1 MSAQTFENLVNYM
14 AKKKASD
21 LFITVG
27 LPPCLKLNGS
37 VMPVSK
43 NKLSQADCEEFVL
56 GTMNAEQKIE
66 FKKNKELNF
75 AVVSESAGRYIDR

>member
-1 MSAQTFENLVNYM
+1 MSVQSFENLVNYM

-37 VMPVSK
+37 VG
-43 NKLSQADCEEFVL
+43 LCA
-56 GTMNAEQKIE
+56 
-66 FKKNKELNF
+66 
-75 AVVSESAGRYIDR
+75 

>member
-1 MSAQTFENLVNYM
+1 MSVQSFENLVNYM

-43 NKLSQADCEEFVL
+43 TKLSQGDCEEFVL
-56 GTMNAEQKIE
+56 STMNAEQRDE
-66 FKKNKELNF
+66 FKRHKR
-75 AVVSESAGRYIDR
+75 A

>member
-27 LPPCLKLNGS
+27 LPPCLKLNGIS
-37 VMPVSK
+37 D
-43 NKLSQADCEEFVL
+43 ARE
-56 GTMNAEQKIE
+56 
-66 FKKNKELNF
+66 
-75 AVVSESAGRYIDR
+75 